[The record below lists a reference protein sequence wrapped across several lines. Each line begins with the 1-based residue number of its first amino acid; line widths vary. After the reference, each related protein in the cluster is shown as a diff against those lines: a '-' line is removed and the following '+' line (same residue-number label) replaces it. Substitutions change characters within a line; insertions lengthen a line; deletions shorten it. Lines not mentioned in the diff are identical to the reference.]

1 MSTGTANILPL
12 RVAALT
18 IASGIMLR
26 HFCSVA
32 SWSTSRSRSFSTR
45 SSNCLPVLNCIAV
58 GGVPPTVRLMA
69 AVRALTPP
77 AIAVSTQV
85 PPALANCSAN
95 TFTAADSPPEVH
107 QWITSAFISSAFTPW
122 VAVTTVKASASD
134 VVHSLAVMSSSLG
147 RFVIDY
153 IFRYTAT
160 GAIGVNTKL
169 LGLDA
174 ASSSWRWSEAMQKPT
189 RKPRIGDVAARAGV
203 STATV
208 SRTLASPDQV
218 RPKTRDAV
226 MKAVR
231 ETGYVLNVAAR
242 NLRTSRSHAV
252 LAVLP
257 DASNIFFSQVL
268 RGIADTLHR
277 HGYSLVIADT
287 ANDPARE
294 REHAAF
300 IQGGRVDGV
309 LLLNG
314 RLLPSPAAK
323 RGHAVPTVSLCE
335 RIPGSKLPHV
345 ETANREAARAMTE
358 HLVTLGHHR
367 IGYLR
372 GPAANVLEH

>member
-1 MSTGTANILPL
+1 M
-12 RVAALT
+12 
-18 IASGIMLR
+18 
-26 HFCSVA
+26 H
-32 SWSTSRSRSFSTR
+32 
-45 SSNCLPVLNCIAV
+45 
-58 GGVPPTVRLMA
+58 
-69 AVRALTPP
+69 
-77 AIAVSTQV
+77 
-85 PPALANCSAN
+85 
-95 TFTAADSPPEVH
+95 
-107 QWITSAFISSAFTPW
+107 
-122 VAVTTVKASASD
+122 
-134 VVHSLAVMSSSLG
+134 
-147 RFVIDY
+147 
-153 IFRYTAT
+153 
-160 GAIGVNTKL
+160 
-169 LGLDA
+169 
-174 ASSSWRWSEAMQKPT
+174 KPN

-287 ANDPARE
+287 ANDPERE
-294 REHAAF
+294 REHAEF

-314 RLLPSPAAK
+314 RLLPPPAIK
-323 RGHAVPTVSLCE
+323 RGHQTPTVSLCE
-335 RIPGSKLPHV
+335 RIPGSRLPHV
-345 ETANREAARAMTE
+345 ETANRDAARAMTE
-358 HLVTLGHHR
+358 YLLKLGHRR
-367 IGYLR
+367 IGYLA
-372 GPAANVLEH
+372 GPTANVLEHDRFAGYSDALAAGGIAHDPQLVRPGDFSIGAGEAAASAYRALPKLPDAVFACNDAMAMGLIRGFPAAGVSVPDKISIAGFDDIEFAAAYNPALTTVRQARREIGPQAAAMLISLMKGEQPASRQISLPAEIITRDSVRARTTA

>member
-1 MSTGTANILPL
+1 MDK
-12 RVAALT
+12 
-18 IASGIMLR
+18 
-26 HFCSVA
+26 
-32 SWSTSRSRSFSTR
+32 
-45 SSNCLPVLNCIAV
+45 PV
-58 GGVPPTVRLMA
+58 
-69 AVRALTPP
+69 
-77 AIAVSTQV
+77 
-85 PPALANCSAN
+85 
-95 TFTAADSPPEVH
+95 
-107 QWITSAFISSAFTPW
+107 
-122 VAVTTVKASASD
+122 
-134 VVHSLAVMSSSLG
+134 
-147 RFVIDY
+147 
-153 IFRYTAT
+153 
-160 GAIGVNTKL
+160 
-169 LGLDA
+169 
-174 ASSSWRWSEAMQKPT
+174 

-218 RPKTRDAV
+218 RPKTREAV

-268 RGIADTLHR
+268 RGIADTLHQ

-323 RGHAVPTVSLCE
+323 RNGHRVPTVSLCE

-358 HLVTLGHHR
+358 HLMRLGHRR

-372 GPAANVLEH
+372 GPAANVLEHDRYAGYSDALAAAGVTLDPELVLPGDFTIAAGEAGAIGYLALPQLPDAIFACNDTMAMGLIRGFTAAGIAVPDRISIAGFDDIEFAAAYIPALTTVHQSRREIGARAAAMLIDLMRGNKLASREVRLSAEVVTRDSTRGVSAQGS

>member
-1 MSTGTANILPL
+1 M
-12 RVAALT
+12 
-18 IASGIMLR
+18 
-26 HFCSVA
+26 
-32 SWSTSRSRSFSTR
+32 
-45 SSNCLPVLNCIAV
+45 
-58 GGVPPTVRLMA
+58 
-69 AVRALTPP
+69 
-77 AIAVSTQV
+77 
-85 PPALANCSAN
+85 
-95 TFTAADSPPEVH
+95 
-107 QWITSAFISSAFTPW
+107 
-122 VAVTTVKASASD
+122 
-134 VVHSLAVMSSSLG
+134 
-147 RFVIDY
+147 
-153 IFRYTAT
+153 
-160 GAIGVNTKL
+160 
-169 LGLDA
+169 
-174 ASSSWRWSEAMQKPT
+174 

-208 SRTLASPDQV
+208 SRTLATPDRV
-218 RPKTRDAV
+218 TPKTRDAV

-268 RGIADTLHR
+268 RGISDTLHQ

-294 REHAAF
+294 RDHAAF

-323 RGHAVPTVSLCE
+323 RNGHRVPTVSLCE
-335 RIPGSKLPHV
+335 RIPGSRLPHV

-358 HLVTLGHHR
+358 HLLQLGHRR
-367 IGYLR
+367 IGYLS
-372 GPAANVLEH
+372 GPPANVLEHDRYAGFRDALTAAGVALDPLLVQPGDFSIAAGEAAARAYLALPRLPDAVFSCSDAMAMGLIRGFTAAGIAVPDRISIAGFDDIEFAAAYNPALTTVRQSRGEIGARAAAMLVDLMQGKTLRKRDVRLSAEVVMRDSTRAV

>member
-1 MSTGTANILPL
+1 M
-12 RVAALT
+12 
-18 IASGIMLR
+18 
-26 HFCSVA
+26 H
-32 SWSTSRSRSFSTR
+32 
-45 SSNCLPVLNCIAV
+45 
-58 GGVPPTVRLMA
+58 
-69 AVRALTPP
+69 
-77 AIAVSTQV
+77 
-85 PPALANCSAN
+85 
-95 TFTAADSPPEVH
+95 
-107 QWITSAFISSAFTPW
+107 
-122 VAVTTVKASASD
+122 
-134 VVHSLAVMSSSLG
+134 
-147 RFVIDY
+147 
-153 IFRYTAT
+153 
-160 GAIGVNTKL
+160 
-169 LGLDA
+169 
-174 ASSSWRWSEAMQKPT
+174 KPI

-218 RPKTRDAV
+218 RPKTREAV

-231 ETGYVLNVAAR
+231 ETGYILNVAAR

-268 RGIADTLHR
+268 RGISDTLHQ

-300 IQGGRVDGV
+300 VQGGRVDGV

-323 RGHAVPTVSLCE
+323 RNGHRVPTVSLCE
-335 RIPGSKLPHV
+335 RIPGSRLPHV

-358 HLVTLGHHR
+358 HLLQLGHRR

-372 GPAANVLEH
+372 GPAANVLEHDRYAGFCDALAAAGLPLDPQLVQSGDFTIAAGEAAAKSYLALPQLPDAVFACNDAMAMGLIRGFTAAGVAVPDRISIAGFDDIEFAAAYIPALTTVHQSRGDIGARAAAMLIDLMQGNKLASREVRMSAEVIVRDSTRAV

>member
-1 MSTGTANILPL
+1 M
-12 RVAALT
+12 
-18 IASGIMLR
+18 
-26 HFCSVA
+26 H
-32 SWSTSRSRSFSTR
+32 
-45 SSNCLPVLNCIAV
+45 
-58 GGVPPTVRLMA
+58 
-69 AVRALTPP
+69 
-77 AIAVSTQV
+77 
-85 PPALANCSAN
+85 
-95 TFTAADSPPEVH
+95 
-107 QWITSAFISSAFTPW
+107 
-122 VAVTTVKASASD
+122 
-134 VVHSLAVMSSSLG
+134 
-147 RFVIDY
+147 
-153 IFRYTAT
+153 
-160 GAIGVNTKL
+160 
-169 LGLDA
+169 
-174 ASSSWRWSEAMQKPT
+174 KPN

-218 RPKTRDAV
+218 RPKTREAV

-268 RGIADTLHR
+268 RGISDTLHQ

-314 RLLPSPAAK
+314 RLLPATR
-323 RGHAVPTVSLCE
+323 RGHVVPTVSLCE

-358 HLVTLGHHR
+358 HLVKLGHR
-367 IGYLR
+367 RLGYLR
-372 GPAANVLEH
+372 GPAANVLEHDRYAGFCDALATAGLELDPELVLSGDFTIAAGEAAAIDYLALARLPDAIFACNDTMAMGLIRGFTAAGITVPDRISIAGFDDIEFAAAYIPALTTVHQSRGDIGARAAAMLVDLMQGNKLASREVRMSAEVIVRDSTRAV

>member
-1 MSTGTANILPL
+1 
-12 RVAALT
+12 
-18 IASGIMLR
+18 
-26 HFCSVA
+26 
-32 SWSTSRSRSFSTR
+32 
-45 SSNCLPVLNCIAV
+45 
-58 GGVPPTVRLMA
+58 
-69 AVRALTPP
+69 
-77 AIAVSTQV
+77 
-85 PPALANCSAN
+85 
-95 TFTAADSPPEVH
+95 
-107 QWITSAFISSAFTPW
+107 
-122 VAVTTVKASASD
+122 
-134 VVHSLAVMSSSLG
+134 
-147 RFVIDY
+147 
-153 IFRYTAT
+153 
-160 GAIGVNTKL
+160 
-169 LGLDA
+169 
-174 ASSSWRWSEAMQKPT
+174 MQKPI

-231 ETGYVLNVAAR
+231 ETGYILNVAAR

-268 RGIADTLHR
+268 RGISDTLHQ

-300 IQGGRVDGV
+300 VQGGRVDGV

-323 RGHAVPTVSLCE
+323 RNGHRVPTVSLCE
-335 RIPGSKLPHV
+335 RIPGSRLPHV

-358 HLVTLGHHR
+358 HLVRLGHRR

-372 GPAANVLEH
+372 GPAANVLEHDRYAGFCDALAAAGLPLDPQLVQSGDFSIATGEAAAKDYLALPELPDAVFACNDAMAMGLIRGFTAAGVAVPDRISIAGFDDIEFAAAYIPALTTVHQSRGDIGARAAAMLVDLMQGNKLVSREVRLSAEVVMRDSTRAV